1 MRKKVLILTD
11 KEGSHFSQI
20 KSSLSNLNYQSSSCN
35 LNELSLIINNNKS
48 YIVDLNGE
56 EINVDYVVVRYI
68 PGGTLEEIISYLNIL
83 KTFELNNTKV
93 INTAENIEKTV
104 DKSLTSLLLQK
115 NNILTPNTYI
125 LRDITQ
131 VKKFIKDKLSSN
143 KMIYKPMFGSQ
154 GDNIQI
160 IENYSDIDN
169 INTIGN
175 IFYIQDFIETNPP
188 HDYRVLAIKNNNKYL
203 MFAMTRHGRNYLNNY
218 SKGAE
223 CKYYEI
229 DDDLKAISKNI
240 VNIFKIDFCGI
251 DFIKQDGKYFALEV
265 NSIPAWRGIQSVH
278 DNNITDS
285 FVKCMFE

>member
-11 KEGSHFSQI
+11 KEGWHFTQI
-20 KSSLSNLNYQSSSCN
+20 KSSLSNLNYQSMSCN

-125 LRDITQ
+125 FRDITL
-131 VKKFIKDKLSSN
+131 VKKIIKDKLPSN

-160 IENYSDIDN
+160 IENYSDMI
-169 INTIGN
+169 I
-175 IFYIQDFIETNPP
+175 
-188 HDYRVLAIKNNNKYL
+188 
-203 MFAMTRHGRNYLNNY
+203 
-218 SKGAE
+218 
-223 CKYYEI
+223 
-229 DDDLKAISKNI
+229 
-240 VNIFKIDFCGI
+240 
-251 DFIKQDGKYFALEV
+251 
-265 NSIPAWRGIQSVH
+265 
-278 DNNITDS
+278 
-285 FVKCMFE
+285 